1 MDYEDEE
8 VLINDLLAG
17 KELAYRHVVKTNQN
31 SMLYVARSI
40 AGTSI
45 AEEVVQDAWISIIK
59 ALPKFERRSSLKTW
73 SLRIVRNTAI
83 TRLQKESRSVAVG
96 DINDLEAVSHSMDK
110 FQANGN
116 WSSPPSH
123 WDIASPE
130 ALLANNELIT
140 IIYSTIKRLP
150 PNQQAIIS
158 LSDLEAISMDDICN
172 ILDISNS
179 NARVLLHRA
188 RTKVWQAIE
197 NYEGSEN
204 VELQGI

>member
-1 MDYEDEE
+1 MDYSNED
-8 VLINDLLAG
+8 VLIKDLLAG
-17 KELAYRHVVKTNQN
+17 EELAFRHVIKTNQS

-40 AGTSI
+40 AGMSI

-83 TRLQKESRSVAVG
+83 TRLQRESRSVAVG
-96 DINDLEAVSHSMDK
+96 DINDLEILSQSKEK
-110 FQANGN
+110 FQKNGS
-116 WSSPPSH
+116 WSSPLGH

-130 ALLANNELIT
+130 ALLANDELIN
-140 IIYSTIKRLP
+140 IIYSAIEKLP
-150 PNQQAIIS
+150 PNQQTIIS
-158 LSDLEAISMDDICN
+158 LADIEAIPMDDICN

-197 NYEGSEN
+197 DYEGCEN
-204 VELQGI
+204 VKLQGT